1 MGRRAGV
8 HLRASAGKN
17 ANGSLRRLHVAPDP
31 SNGTYVIASVEW
43 SLSSEATDARACS
56 ERLQRRL
63 PLLSRAAHREAEIEQ
78 RAHISSIEI
87 EGCRGHRIIGLNG
100 SKAELPAVAAR
111 KVVRRNQ
118 SVSRIRLDS

>member
-1 MGRRAGV
+1 M
-8 HLRASAGKN
+8 LI
-17 ANGSLRRLHVAPDP
+17 GSLRRLHVAPDP
-31 SNGTYVIASVEW
+31 SNGAYVIASVEW
-43 SLSSEATDARACS
+43 SLSSEGTDARACS

-111 KVVRRNQ
+111 KVVSRNQ